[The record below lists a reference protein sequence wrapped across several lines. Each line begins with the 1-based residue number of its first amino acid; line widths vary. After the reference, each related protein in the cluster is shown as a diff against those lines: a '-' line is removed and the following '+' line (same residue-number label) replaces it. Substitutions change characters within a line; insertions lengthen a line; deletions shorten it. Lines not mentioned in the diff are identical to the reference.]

1 MVRWLPAGWCLLLL
15 CGCGSCHQ
23 GTSPDTGEDADAV
36 EMEDGAW
43 DIDVTVEADAPDDVE
58 PDPGPDTTLDT
69 LPVDPPLDDGMDPE
83 LVDCHELDYGA
94 SDLGVLDLPAY
105 DAVAR
110 TPIDCGPG
118 CRQVSFTQGDLWS
131 GAYDVWDNWVIMDTW
146 FEQDADFLFKRV
158 ILIDLNS
165 LEHYLIEEKNTY
177 DTGNPGSSYV
187 DLFENRFIFQSG
199 ILSTPLIWKS
209 RLCQYGLID
218 PPTEIVGSTV
228 FEYSYPI
235 AYGGGMQ
242 SMDSWG
248 DLVAWSD
255 YRDSTS
261 VIAVLDLA
269 TREEC
274 LVTGRGYGT
283 GNPAVWDGKV
293 VFHEGS
299 LGHYN
304 VFVYDSATGGVRPIT
319 GPTGDQFGADI
330 WQDRVVWTDT
340 HGEGTMLDQFNS
352 DVYMHDLTTG
362 ETTAICTDPA
372 MQPAPVSIFGD
383 TVVWIDCRH
392 DLEHADDCGYSD
404 RTEIYM
410 YDIATGTETRLTDLP
425 TKKNHPKVYENRVYF
440 TMDDTDGVRSIF
452 EITLE

>member
-1 MVRWLPAGWCLLLL
+1 MVRWLAAGSCLLLL

-23 GTSPDTGEDADAV
+23 GTTPDTGEDADVV
-36 EMEDGAW
+36 EVADVAW
-43 DIDVTVEADAPDDVE
+43 DLDVTADPDDPDVE

-69 LPVDPPLDDGMDPE
+69 LPLDPPLDDGMDPE

-94 SDLGVLDLPAY
+94 SDLGVLDLPTY

-118 CRQVSFTQGDLWS
+118 CRQVSFAQGQLWS
-131 GAYDVWDNWVIMDTW
+131 GEYDVWGDWLVMATRYELD
-146 FEQDADFLFKRV
+146 
-158 ILIDLNS
+158 IDHEYTRIVMVN
-165 LEHYLIEEKNTY
+165 LENLDHYLVDEENFKL
-177 DTGNPGSSYV
+177 DDRPGNLHL
-187 DLFENRFIFQSG
+187 DLFQNRIIFQSKVNLPTADYDIDLLVYG
-199 ILSTPLIWKS
+199 GTATSFSFS
-209 RLCQYGLID
+209 RQL
-218 PPTEIVGSTV
+218 V
-228 FEYSYPI
+228 FEYIYPI
-235 AYGGGMQ
+235 EYGGGMQ

-255 YRDSTS
+255 YRGSPS

-299 LGHYN
+299 LGHFN
-304 VFVYDSATGGVRPIT
+304 VFVYDGATGDVRAIT

-383 TVVWIDCRH
+383 KVVWIDCRH

-452 EITLE
+452 EITLD